1 MKEVYLIGL
10 GNPGKKYSKSR
21 HNIGFSVLENLSK
34 KYNSNF
40 LLKDKLKSLC
50 SEFKIN
56 DFTYRLF
63 LPNTFM
69 NNSGDAVRAI
79 VDWYKINLD
88 QIFIIVDDKD
98 LPLGKIRF
106 RKKGSSGGHNGLKSI
121 IEKLQTTNFNRI
133 KIGIGS
139 PPLSKEK
146 NNSNTIF
153 HVLGNISQEEKSILD
168 KVYKK
173 VIESIEQLNNQKEE
187 FIINELNSF
196 DKVQIKKCGQ
206 NQKQLPK

>member
-1 MKEVYLIGL
+1 MNEIYLIGL
-10 GNPGKKYSKSR
+10 GNPGKKYSNSR
-21 HNIGFSVLENLSK
+21 HNVGFLLIEDFSK

-40 LLKDKLKSLC
+40 FLKDKLKSFY
-50 SEFKIN
+50 SEFKIKDN
-56 DFTYRLF
+56 TYRLF

-121 IEKLQTTNFNRI
+121 IEKLQTNNFNRI
-133 KIGIGS
+133 RIGIGS
-139 PPLSKEK
+139 PPQINGATKF
-146 NNSNTIF
+146 NTIS

-168 KVYKK
+168 KVYRQ
-173 VIESIEQLNNQKEE
+173 VIESLEQLNTKREQL
-187 FIINELNSF
+187 IINELNSF
-196 DKVQIKKCGQ
+196 DKDQI
-206 NQKQLPK
+206 

>member
-1 MKEVYLIGL
+1 MNEIYLIGL

-21 HNIGFSVLENLSK
+21 HNIGFLILENLSK

-40 LLKDKLKSLC
+40 LLKEKLKSLC
-50 SEFKIN
+50 SEFTIN
-56 DFTYRLF
+56 ESTYRLF

-79 VDWYKINLD
+79 VNWYKINLD
-88 QIFIIVDDKD
+88 QVFIIVDDKD

-121 IEKLQTTNFNRI
+121 IEKLQTENFNRI

-139 PPLSKEK
+139 PPLIKG
-146 NNSNTIF
+146 NNNFNTIS
-153 HVLGNISQEEKSILD
+153 HVLGNISGEEKLVLD
-168 KVYKK
+168 KVYLR
-173 VIESIEQLNNQKEE
+173 VIESLEQLNTKKEE
-187 FIINELNSF
+187 YIVNDLNSF
-196 DKVQIKKCGQ
+196 DKDQI
-206 NQKQLPK
+206 

>member
-1 MKEVYLIGL
+1 MNDIYLIGL
-10 GNPGKKYSKSR
+10 GNPGKKYSQSR
-21 HNIGFSVLENLSK
+21 HNIGFLLLKNLSK

-40 LLKDKLKSLC
+40 LIKDKLKSSC

-56 DFTYRLF
+56 DSTYRLF

-121 IEKLQTTNFNRI
+121 IEKFKTHQFNRI
-133 KIGIGS
+133 RIGIGS
-139 PPLSKEK
+139 PQLINGKD
-146 NNSNTIF
+146 NYNTIS
-153 HVLGNISQEEKSILD
+153 HVLGNISSEEKIVLN
-168 KVYKK
+168 KVNRR
-173 VIESIEQLNNQKEE
+173 VIESLEQLNTKKEE
-187 FIINELNSF
+187 YIMNELNSF
-196 DKVQIKKCGQ
+196 DKDKI
-206 NQKQLPK
+206 